1 MPAEPTIN
9 TELRGNMIPAKDAYQ
24 ILLQEAEDVTHSR
37 KRADVV
43 KRGLVRELA
52 RVLVASGDLTVEPV
66 TGDGVR
72 GIEHVSVR
80 CDEAMAFVKEMC
92 KSGADRAALCC
103 DIDEFCTQSLY
114 RMVHPNVRN
123 RDTDAKLVHAA
134 CVENA
139 YADAA
144 AVSFSSYLLR
154 HGYKMS
160 LVRCETL
167 TAAADAASDGD
178 ADFCIIPINNSG
190 DGRLNNFYRMLDEGD
205 LKIATVVDVS
215 TGEGTTRYALAGR
228 SFDVVRTATV
238 FEFSV
243 FTDAM
248 NAAEILLSISA
259 LGHTTLYVSAFPAR
273 MSGGLMYNFTVGL
286 VGGFRSLLFM
296 LDIFYP
302 NFSLIGIYGII

>member
-9 TELRGNMIPAKDAYQ
+9 TELRGNMIPARTRIRYFSKKRKMSHTHVKEPT
-24 ILLQEAEDVTHSR
+24 LLSAGSC
-37 KRADVV
+37 ASLP
-43 KRGLVRELA
+43 G
-52 RVLVASGDLTVEPV
+52 VLVASGDLTVEPV

-178 ADFCIIPINNSG
+178 ADFCIIPITNSG
-190 DGRLNNFYRMLDEGD
+190 DGRLNNFSH
-205 LKIATVVDVS
+205 A
-215 TGEGTTRYALAGR
+215 
-228 SFDVVRTATV
+228 
-238 FEFSV
+238 
-243 FTDAM
+243 
-248 NAAEILLSISA
+248 
-259 LGHTTLYVSAFPAR
+259 
-273 MSGGLMYNFTVGL
+273 
-286 VGGFRSLLFM
+286 
-296 LDIFYP
+296 
-302 NFSLIGIYGII
+302 